1 MVKKRR
7 HSTGSSSCV
16 CAVEQ
21 PTAEDAPP
29 LPPAASL
36 ARPPLPRSAA
46 TRPPREPR
54 KRSNRSESLWFL
66 FLIASNLTHQ
76 PHLPTA
82 DLKYALVS
90 APMTAQ
96 PPHAVR
102 TLFDPMIG
110 EFDTSPEVLNAFFN
124 SKMRWRNDEELAQF
138 AWNQKP
144 LDVHVNMMIAQQ
156 PPIIHGTTAT
166 NGTPAAAHPAMA
178 NGQPADPSLIDYEA
192 IDVYWRHDIEM
203 EKGVPLD
210 VHPIHYANGQGCS
223 SSSADVSNEQFERDL
238 QLLKEKQLLQPLTH
252 EENFRYENLSKCHY
266 ADFYRAVPPAASKR
280 WESAAASSSSGGFS
294 NATADLQFRPAS
306 PAKSNI
312 TSFSNFD
319 ESEAA
324 DFFSNLA
331 KQSLLEEAA
340 IASANQPPAFQ
351 PYSNFTLCADQSGLL
366 NNASLA
372 PTAPTDTFELLS
384 NNTHF
389 APSGGLRGSGVE
401 NVKQEAEEAD
411 DHEQL
416 FAAFDFNPPMPIP
429 EEEAHAA
436 MQNLQY
442 NEDLD
447 EALHLREFMSMEIL
461 GEFQHVPQLGEKRM
475 DSPIPETLL
484 TSLPYRNSSP
494 SSGIGSMQSSSSSPN
509 HFEEEGSNDA
519 FGFRFDNKLAPR
531 LHDFSGLDGG
541 HKLHGG
547 PKDSKIPLQMDGG
560 VEQRKRGRQS
570 KDEALAQEHNLP
582 ASAEEFAAM
591 SHMEIQAYMRDP
603 TLTPAQKTLIKK
615 IRRRGRNKIAAQKCR
630 QRRFADNASVY
641 KGY

>member
-1 MVKKRR
+1 MNARR
-7 HSTGSSSCV
+7 
-16 CAVEQ
+16 A
-21 PTAEDAPP
+21 
-29 LPPAASL
+29 
-36 ARPPLPRSAA
+36 
-46 TRPPREPR
+46 
-54 KRSNRSESLWFL
+54 
-66 FLIASNLTHQ
+66 
-76 PHLPTA
+76 
-82 DLKYALVS
+82 
-90 APMTAQ
+90 
-96 PPHAVR
+96 
-102 TLFDPMIG
+102 
-110 EFDTSPEVLNAFFN
+110 
-124 SKMRWRNDEELAQF
+124 
-138 AWNQKP
+138 
-144 LDVHVNMMIAQQ
+144 
-156 PPIIHGTTAT
+156 
-166 NGTPAAAHPAMA
+166 
-178 NGQPADPSLIDYEA
+178 
-192 IDVYWRHDIEM
+192 
-203 EKGVPLD
+203 
-210 VHPIHYANGQGCS
+210 
-223 SSSADVSNEQFERDL
+223 
-238 QLLKEKQLLQPLTH
+238 PLTH

-280 WESAAASSSSGGFS
+280 WESAAGSSSSGGFS
-294 NATADLQFRPAS
+294 NASSDLQFRPAS

-372 PTAPTDTFELLS
+372 PTGPSDTFELLS

-461 GEFQHVPQLGEKRM
+461 GEFQHAPQLGDKRL

-484 TSLPYRNSSP
+484 TSLPYRDTSP

-519 FGFRFDNKLAPR
+519 FAGWTAAT
-531 LHDFSGLDGG
+531 SCTA
-541 HKLHGG
+541 G
-547 PKDSKIPLQMDGG
+547 PKDAKIPLQMDGG

-582 ASAEEFAAM
+582 ASAEE
-591 SHMEIQAYMRDP
+591 SKP
-603 TLTPAQKTLIKK
+603 TCAIPALTPAQKTLIKK
-615 IRRRGRNKIAAQKCR
+615 IRRRGSFPHHPKQLINRWVLGRNKIAAQKCR
-630 QRRFADNASVY
+630 QRRFADNSSVY